1 MKNFSSFLTEADDNE
16 QAQKPAPRPE
26 EHNRVSD
33 DMVATFGR
41 YNPPHKGHL
50 RTMDFASK
58 LADDAGA
65 DQRFYA
71 SRSHD
76 KKKNPLDYNMKVGQL
91 KKMFP
96 QHADKWDSDE
106 NVRTILQAAKKA
118 HGQGY
123 KNFHFVG
130 GADRK
135 QGMEDLLRRYNGDL
149 YNFDNIYSHSAG
161 DRDATPADPIAG
173 LSASG
178 QRKFAMDDDFDGFK
192 QGLDIGENYTE
203 EDAAELFSLLR
214 QFMIKNEDNGW
225 EVDYRS
231 NRDLIC
237 EMYRDGELYQAGDLV
252 ESLITGLRGHV
263 HRCGANH
270 LICVTEDGVM
280 FKSFIQD
287 VQKV

>member
-1 MKNFSSFLTEADDNE
+1 MKNFSSFLIEADDT
-16 QAQKPAPRPE
+16 QQPTPQQKPE
-26 EHNRVSD
+26 EHKRVSD

-96 QHADKWDSDE
+96 QHSSKWDTDDQ
-106 NVRTILQAAKKA
+106 VRTVLQAAKKA
-118 HGQGY
+118 SDQGY

-135 QGMEDLLRRYNGDL
+135 QGMEDLLRRYNDDL
-149 YNFDNIYSHSAG
+149 YKFDNIYSHSAG
-161 DRDATPADPIAG
+161 SRDASEDDPIAG

-192 QGLDIGENYTE
+192 QGLEIGDSYTE
-203 EDAAELFSLLR
+203 DDAKQLFAMLR
-214 QFMIKNEDNGW
+214 NYMIKNEDW
-225 EVDYRS
+225 EVDYRTH
-231 NRDLIC
+231 RDFIC
-237 EMYRDGELYQAGDLV
+237 EVYREGRLYRRGDMV
-252 ESLITGLRGHV
+252 ESLTSGLVGRV

-270 LICVTEDGVM
+270 LICVTEDGIM
-280 FKSFIQD
+280 FKNFIQD
-287 VQKV
+287 VELV

>member
-1 MKNFSSFLTEADDNE
+1 MKNFSSFLTEADDQT
-16 QAQKPAPRPE
+16 QAPAPKQEPVDK
-26 EHNRVSD
+26 RVSN

-76 KKKNPLDYNMKVGQL
+76 AKKNPLDYNMKVGQL

-96 QHADKWDSDE
+96 QHAEKWDTDDQ
-106 NVRTILQAAKKA
+106 VRTVLQAAKKA
-118 HGQGY
+118 SDQGY

-130 GADRK
+130 GEDRR
-135 QGMEDLLRRYNGDL
+135 QGMEDLLRRYNDDL
-149 YNFDNIYSHSAG
+149 YKFDNIYAHSAG
-161 DRDATPADPIAG
+161 KREASEDDPIAG

-192 QGLDIGENYTE
+192 AGLDIGDNYTE

-214 QFMIKNEDNGW
+214 QFMVKNENYEW
-225 EVDYRS
+225 QVDHRS
-231 NRDLIC
+231 NGEFIS
-237 EMYRDGELYQAGDLV
+237 EMYREGLLYQRGDVV
-252 ESLITGLRGHV
+252 ESLTTGLVGRI

-270 LICVTEDGVM
+270 LICITENGLM
-280 FKSFIQD
+280 FKSFVQD
-287 VQKV
+287 VHKV

>member
-1 MKNFSSFLTEADDNE
+1 MKNFSSFLTEADENQ
-16 QAQKPAPRPE
+16 QAAPKQEPV
-26 EHNRVSD
+26 NKRVSN

-96 QHADKWDSDE
+96 QHSEKWDTDD
-106 NVRTILQAAKKA
+106 NVRTVLQAAKKA
-118 HGQGY
+118 SDQGY

-130 GADRK
+130 GEDRR
-135 QGMEDLLRRYNGDL
+135 QSMEDLLRRYNDDL
-149 YNFDNIYSHSAG
+149 YKFDNIYAHSAG
-161 DRDATPADPIAG
+161 SREASADDPIAG

-178 QRKFAMDDDFDGFK
+178 QRKFAMNDDFEGFK
-192 QGLDIGENYTE
+192 QGLEIGDNYTE

-214 QFMIKNEDNGW
+214 QYMQKNEAW
-225 EVDYRS
+225 EVDRHS
-231 NRDLIC
+231 HKQVIF
-237 EMYRDGELYQAGDLV
+237 ELYSEGHLFQRGDMV
-252 ESLITGLRGHV
+252 ESLTTGLRGRV

-270 LICVTEDGVM
+270 LICVTEEGIM
-280 FKSFIQD
+280 FKNFIYD
-287 VQKV
+287 VELV